1 MTILASGSSGNA
13 TLIETPRTRLLV
25 DAGLSRRE
33 MRRRLQAVG
42 LELGWL
48 DALIV
53 THEHTDH
60 TAGLAGLASAL
71 RGPAFLTEGT
81 RRALVA
87 EAGPEGLP
95 EVVECVRAGQRL
107 QVGDIEVTLFSVPHD
122 AAEPVA
128 CTICA
133 DGVKVAV
140 VTDLG
145 YLPHLV
151 RYHLQGTD
159 CLILESNHDVEMLKV
174 GPYPWTVKQR
184 VMSRIG
190 HLSNHAVGEFLAD
203 AESFDGRPRYLVL
216 AHLSENNNTPELARL
231 SAEQALAARPALA
244 AFRGTLLV
252 ASQRVPL
259 GPIEL

>member
-13 TLIETPRTRLLV
+13 TLIETSRTRLLV

-33 MRRRLQAVG
+33 MQRRLQAVG
-42 LELGWL
+42 LEPGPL
-48 DALIV
+48 DGLIV

-60 TAGLAGLASAL
+60 TSGLAAVASTL
-71 RGPAFLTEGT
+71 CGPTFLTEGT
-81 RRALVA
+81 RRALLA
-87 EAGPEGLP
+87 EVGPQARP
-95 EVVECVRAGQRL
+95 EAVECVRAGQQF

-128 CTICA
+128 CSFRA
-133 DGVKVAV
+133 NGVKVAI

-174 GPYPWTVKQR
+174 GPYPWVVKQR

-190 HLSNHAVGEFLAD
+190 HLSNHAVAEFLAD
-203 AESFDGRPRYLVL
+203 ADSFDGRPRYLVL

-231 SAEQALAARPALA
+231 SAEQALAARPPLA
-244 AFRGTLLV
+244 AFGGTLLV